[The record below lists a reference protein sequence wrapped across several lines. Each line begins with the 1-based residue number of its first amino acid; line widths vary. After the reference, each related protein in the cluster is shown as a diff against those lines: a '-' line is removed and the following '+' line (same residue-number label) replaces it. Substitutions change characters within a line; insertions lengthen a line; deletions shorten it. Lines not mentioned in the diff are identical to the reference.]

1 MRGGRGPPGSGA
13 AAALDGRRVQG
24 RGSAMSP
31 AAPPSVALLWGDDDL
46 ATARAVDGIAAAHA
60 AGSGIPLERWEVRGD
75 AGAAGDMIGQIVE
88 RLSTPVMFGGGTMAV
103 VNNVGP
109 LLRRNDHRDALFGA
123 IGTLAPGNAI
133 CFVEATPSGTKAVP
147 QKRLADAITAAGGI
161 VREFRSPKGGGLTA
175 FIEAEARERQVA
187 LGVGAAKEL
196 ATRIGGFVQEGDAE
210 RRQQT
215 RIAATELEKLALY
228 KGDRYV
234 EVDDVRA
241 LVAEAIPNSVWALTD
256 AVGERRV
263 ARASEMLDRLL
274 DTTPE
279 PVILNVLHRRIR
291 ELLEVADRMA
301 AGEALPAIG
310 RAMKIASEFRMR
322 NLAAQA
328 RAWSVDELRDALDGL
343 LELDAMVKGAPRSD
357 RRPRPAPPCVPPVGG
372 RPGRPPRVALM
383 QLAPSLHRL
392 GNGLVNSYLLEESG
406 QVTIIDA
413 GVSGYWK
420 DLPTE
425 LAAMGR
431 TVEDVRAI
439 VLTHGHSDHIGFA
452 ERMRRER
459 GTPVRVHELDA
470 ALARGEV
477 PNPSKGLGPT
487 KIRPLLEFLLYAGL
501 RGGLRNH
508 PIKEVATFGDGAT
521 LDLPGSPRVI
531 LVPGHTP
538 GSAALHVPS
547 HDALF
552 VGDAFAT
559 KAVTTGEEGPRVAP
573 FTADADEAVRS
584 LARIEGL
591 EARWVL
597 PGHGQAW
604 TAEWTE
610 AIRLVRER
618 AASQR

>member
-1 MRGGRGPPGSGA
+1 MDGRGA
-13 AAALDGRRVQG
+13 QG
-24 RGSAMSP
+24 RVSAMSP
-31 AAPPSVALLWGDDDL
+31 SAPPSVALLWGDDDL

-60 AGSGIPLERWEVRGD
+60 AGSGAPLERWEVRGD
-75 AGAAGDMIGQIVE
+75 AGGAGDMIGQIVE
-88 RLSTPVMFGGGTMAV
+88 RLSTPVMFGGGTLAV

-123 IGTLAPGNAI
+123 IGILAPGNAI

-241 LVAEAIPNSVWALTD
+241 LVAEAIPSSVWALTD

-274 DTTPE
+274 DSTPE

-328 RAWSVDELRDALDGL
+328 RTWSVDELRDALDGL
-343 LELDAMVKGAPRSD
+343 LELDAMVKGAPRSVAD
-357 RRPRPAPPCVPPVGG
+357 PAQRR
-372 RPGRPPRVALM
+372 
-383 QLAPSLHRL
+383 LA
-392 GNGLVNSYLLEESG
+392 
-406 QVTIIDA
+406 
-413 GVSGYWK
+413 
-420 DLPTE
+420 
-425 LAAMGR
+425 
-431 TVEDVRAI
+431 
-439 VLTHGHSDHIGFA
+439 
-452 ERMRRER
+452 
-459 GTPVRVHELDA
+459 
-470 ALARGEV
+470 
-477 PNPSKGLGPT
+477 
-487 KIRPLLEFLLYAGL
+487 FLLW
-501 RGGLRNH
+501 
-508 PIKEVATFGDGAT
+508 VAD
-521 LDLPGSPRVI
+521 RV
-531 LVPGHTP
+531 G
-538 GSAALHVPS
+538 
-547 HDALF
+547 
-552 VGDAFAT
+552 
-559 KAVTTGEEGPRVAP
+559 R
-573 FTADADEAVRS
+573 
-584 LARIEGL
+584 
-591 EARWVL
+591 
-597 PGHGQAW
+597 
-604 TAEWTE
+604 
-610 AIRLVRER
+610 R
-618 AASQR
+618 A